1 MRRARALAG
10 LSIAFVLLATAC
22 GTTEDASDDSTEAGT
37 TGDPTSD
44 SGVGSGDG
52 GDGGPITVT
61 DARGVEVTLD
71 QPAERVAGTEWNS
84 VENLVSLGVMPVG
97 VSDIQGYTNWVSS
110 APLDDTV
117 TDIGTRGEPSMD
129 TLATLDVDLVV
140 VTDSLIEGAIE
151 QIEATTPV
159 VVIPGGDA
167 QDNIGQ
173 MFANLDLL
181 AELTGTQDR
190 AQELRDEFD
199 AKVEEGRAAVEEA
212 GATGDQVAFA
222 DGWVDAGTVSIRPY
236 AEGSL
241 VSDVFAEI
249 GLENPWGLEGD
260 PAYGLAQ
267 ADVEGLTALPPETR
281 FWYMANDTDGG
292 DPFADVLAGNAIWD
306 SLPFVQSGN
315 VVRFPDSLWM
325 FGGPTSMMQ
334 FVDAAV
340 DALG

>member
-10 LSIAFVLLATAC
+10 LSVAFVLLATAC
-22 GTTEDASDDSTEAGT
+22 GTTEDSPGDDPTEAAES
-37 TGDPTSD
+37 TGDAT
-44 SGVGSGDG
+44 DG
-52 GDGGPITVT
+52 GTDTGAEGPITVT

-71 QPAERVAGTEWNS
+71 EPAIRVAGTEWN
-84 VENLVSLGVMPVG
+84 VIENLVSLGVMPVG
-97 VSDIQGYTNWVSS
+97 VSDIRGYENWVSG
-110 APLDDTV
+110 ADLDDTV

-129 TLATLDVDLVV
+129 TLAALDVDLVL
-140 VTDSLIEGAIE
+140 VTDSLIEGAIG

-159 VVIPGGDA
+159 VVVPGGDS

-173 MFANLDLL
+173 MFANLDLV

-190 AQELRDEFD
+190 AQELHDEFD
-199 AKVEEGRAAVEEA
+199 AKIEEGKAAIEEA
-212 GATGDQVAFA
+212 GAAGDQVAFA
-222 DGWVDAGTVSIRPY
+222 DGWVDAGTVNVRPF

-241 VSDVFAEI
+241 VSDVFAEL
-249 GLENPWGLEGD
+249 GFENPWPMEGD
-260 PAYGLAQ
+260 PVYGLAQ
-267 ADVEGLTALPPETR
+267 ADVEGLTALPADAR
-281 FWYMANDTDGG
+281 FWYIANDADGG
-292 DPFADVLAGNAIWD
+292 DAFGGSLAGNAIWE

-340 DALG
+340 DAVG

>member
-10 LSIAFVLLATAC
+10 LSVAFVLLATAC
-22 GTTEDASDDSTEAGT
+22 GTTEDASDDSTEAGS
-37 TGDPTSD
+37 TSEAT
-44 SGVGSGDG
+44 DG
-52 GDGGPITVT
+52 GDAAAGPITVT
-61 DARGVEVTLD
+61 DSRGVEVTLD
-71 QPAERVAGTEWNS
+71 QPAVRVAATEWNA

-97 VSDIQGYTNWVSS
+97 VSDIQGYNNWVSG

-159 VVIPGGDA
+159 VVMPGGDV

-173 MFANLDLL
+173 MFANLDLI

-199 AKVEEGRAAVEEA
+199 AKVEEGKAAVEEA
-212 GATGDQVAFA
+212 GATGDPVAFA
-222 DGWVDAGTVSIRPY
+222 DSWVDAGTVSIRPF

-241 VSDVFAEI
+241 VSDVFGEI
-249 GLENPWGLEGD
+249 GLENPWPMEGD
-260 PAYGLAQ
+260 PVYGLAQ
-267 ADVEGLTALPPETR
+267 TDVEGLTALPGDVR
-281 FWYMANDTDGG
+281 FWYMANDNDGG
-292 DPFADVLAGNAIWD
+292 DAFADNLAGNAIWE
-306 SLPFVQSGN
+306 SLPFVQAGN

-334 FVDAAV
+334 YVDAAV